1 MPSLICHA
9 HKLNLLLNAKI
20 IIWHVS
26 RVIWANNKYF
36 PSRHWEVNQS
46 ERVRE
51 RESKITKK
59 RSDFIFFFVSR
70 FSSFL
75 HLLPIVVV
83 VVAKKKQKKSSTS
96 SEKMCSMKQQYQLC
110 NVWKYWDA
118 LGILKT
124 HTWKNTW
131 TESYHLKKKRK
142 RKETYMK
149 KCCNFV
155 VQVKSN

>member
-51 RESKITKK
+51 REQNN
-59 RSDFIFFFVSR
+59 
-70 FSSFL
+70 
-75 HLLPIVVV
+75 
-83 VVAKKKQKKSSTS
+83 KKKKWFYFLFCQSIFLISSSSPHRRRRCRKKKEKKSSTS

-149 KCCNFV
+149 KCCNLV

>member
-1 MPSLICHA
+1 MPSLMCHA
-9 HKLNLLLNAKI
+9 HKLNSLLNAKI

-46 ERVRE
+46 ER
-51 RESKITKK
+51 ESAITKK
-59 RSDFIFFFVSR
+59 KWFYFLFCQSIFLI
-70 FSSFL
+70 SSSSP
-75 HLLPIVVV
+75 HRRRCR
-83 VVAKKKQKKSSTS
+83 KKKTKKKSSTS

-131 TESYHLKKKRK
+131 TTESYHLKK
-142 RKETYMK
+142 
-149 KCCNFV
+149 
-155 VQVKSN
+155 

>member
-36 PSRHWEVNQS
+36 PSRHWEVNQ
-46 ERVRE
+46 RVRE
-51 RESKITKK
+51 SAITKK
-59 RSDFIFFFVSR
+59 KWFYFLFFVSR

-75 HLLPIVVV
+75 HLF
-83 VVAKKKQKKSSTS
+83 VVAKKTQKKFHV
-96 SEKMCSMKQQYQLC
+96 ERKQQKKKMCSMKQQYQLC

-131 TESYHLKKKRK
+131 TES
-142 RKETYMK
+142 
-149 KCCNFV
+149 
-155 VQVKSN
+155 